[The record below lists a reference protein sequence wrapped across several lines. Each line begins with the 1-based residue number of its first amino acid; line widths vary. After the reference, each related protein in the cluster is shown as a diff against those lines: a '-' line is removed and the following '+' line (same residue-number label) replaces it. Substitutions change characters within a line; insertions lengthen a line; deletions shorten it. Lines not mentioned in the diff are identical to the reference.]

1 MLEELRYIE
10 NKMDFNQLKDLARKM
25 GGILVM
31 NGNNPEFVIM
41 PYDKYQKSEVAQ
53 PGATGLVCEEENS
66 VIEKLNKE
74 ISALKEEIRQKEEA
88 EIVEETEEAQNDEN
102 AINP

>member
-1 MLEELRYIE
+1 MNFNELKE
-10 NKMDFNQLKDLARKM
+10 LVRKM

-41 PYDKYQKSEVAQ
+41 PYDKYQKDENTQ
-53 PGATGLVCEEENS
+53 PETSGRVCEEEN
-66 VIEKLNKE
+66 VAIEKLNKE

-88 EIVEETEEAQNDEN
+88 ELIEVVEEIELSEN
-102 AINP
+102 SENQVNL